1 LQSLTGDHPGVV
13 SPENDGDQQQL
24 GQTKP
29 TNLLQD
35 IFGFPYAV
43 GNLFGNVAK
52 GTVRNVA
59 TGTQEILDNIN
70 PLKYVLPKPKPT
82 AITTHARVRAT
93 EPADVL
99 DGTGADSL
107 QKESIRATTTEPTTA
122 ANKDLF
128 GNILH
133 GAQNVFDSVFEK
145 KPPTTAIVQTRA
157 TVAPPAGGHGRGIP
171 AILFNIGNIF
181 KSILKLVGA
190 ILHWTEHSEPGYII
204 STFQSLIQSLE
215 ALKDIYLQRNMEGG
229 IGEIPKHVEAILKTI
244 GSLRDTIEDK
254 DPGKIIKMFTIS
266 QTLFKDISKL
276 EHDFIE
282 TPTTTPKPGGIIG
295 DILKGFGLLGKKNE
309 PHSNQNTPTQTNNT
323 SLRQRYG
330 EFGHVVQNTGKLID
344 VLGDIEQA
352 IQDRFPD
359 SIILQFIGKLKVLVQ
374 LCLTNNTL
382 DDANILD
389 VIQKVWFPNSTLE
402 QIIGKFGK
410 TLKQLFPKSD
420 TARIIGS
427 ILEQQMII
435 GLGLNTVVR
444 SVSFLR
450 FGNIKYFILSAVGNV
465 ENEIIGNNLNKLLS
479 GGIGALEIF
488 IEILER
494 LLKPITDFL
503 F

>member
-1 LQSLTGDHPGVV
+1 VV

-24 GQTKP
+24 GQSKP

-35 IFGFPYAV
+35 ILGFPYEV
-43 GNLFGNVAK
+43 GNLLGNVVK
-52 GTVRNVA
+52 GTV
-59 TGTQEILDNIN
+59 TGTQDILDNIN
-70 PLKYVLPKPKPT
+70 PLKHIFPKPKPT
-82 AITTHARVRAT
+82 AITTHARVTAT

-99 DGTGADSL
+99 DGTGADSF
-107 QKESIRATTTEPTTA
+107 QKESIRATTTESTTA
-122 ANKDLF
+122 VNRDIL
-128 GNILH
+128 GNVLH
-133 GAQNVFDSVFEK
+133 GAQNVFDSVIGK

-181 KSILKLVGA
+181 ESILKVVGA

-229 IGEIPKHVEAILKTI
+229 IGDIPKHVEAILKTI
-244 GSLRDTIEDK
+244 GSLRDTVEDN
-254 DPGKIIKMFTIS
+254 DPGKIIKMFAIS
-266 QTLFKDISKL
+266 QTLFQDISKL

-282 TPTTTPKPGGIIG
+282 TPTTTPKPGGIVG
-295 DILKGFGLLGKKNE
+295 DILKGLFGKKNE
-309 PHSNQNTPTQTNNT
+309 PRSNQNTPTQTNNT
-323 SLRQRYG
+323 SLQQRYG
-330 EFGHVVQNTGKLID
+330 EFGHVVQNTGNLID
-344 VLGDIEQA
+344 VLGGIEQA

-359 SIILQFIGKLKVLVQ
+359 SIILQFIGKLKELVQ

-420 TARIIGS
+420 IAQTIGS

-435 GLGLNTVVR
+435 GLGLNIVVR

-450 FGNIKYFILSAVGNV
+450 FGNIKDFILSAVGNV
-465 ENEIIGNNLNKLLS
+465 ENEIIGDNLNKLLS
-479 GGIGALEIF
+479 GGIGALETF